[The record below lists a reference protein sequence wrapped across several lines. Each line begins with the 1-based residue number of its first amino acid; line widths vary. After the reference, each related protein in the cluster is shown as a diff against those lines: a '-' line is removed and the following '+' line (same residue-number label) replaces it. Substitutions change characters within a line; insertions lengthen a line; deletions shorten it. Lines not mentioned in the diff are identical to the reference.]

1 MTDES
6 KQLPAPGG
14 EGVPLSRASLLARL
28 AVGALSFSLD
38 LLDTQVAGAPGATS
52 GESPQEQSTAILPVE
67 GEVRPSET
75 FLRSG
80 SVSIRASQ
88 VSLPQQI
95 APVRS
100 RSQADIDLQNTLV
113 GMLIASARGVDGVT
127 RRLDRVT
134 RLAGRMID
142 PLVSPVVDSRAFQP
156 IRQSLEG
163 VVARGKEEVDNWKH
177 LGEEE
182 TARGQ
187 ELLQNVTTSTVN
199 ASIDYVTVQPEVTN
213 LITHQTT
220 TLTSELLTVFRE
232 LLFNLDFIFEGLLR
246 RILHMTPR
254 REIPGPSPEIRERGV
269 TGIIRFQEKPD
280 IYAPGSWAG
289 YYAGFISR
297 TTSLMI
303 DLALVAVVMTFA
315 AFFTQ
320 QLLDFM
326 RAGLTLLP
334 NSLPMSRLLSA
345 QAPVST
351 VLFSSILYY
360 CVFVIYHTIA
370 WSFAGATIG
379 DVVAGVRVVT
389 LQAELP
395 KAWRAFLRVTVGYS
409 LSFLLFCWISGPR
422 KEPCMMSPRS
432 VLRFLSRTP
441 YQT

>member
-1 MTDES
+1 M
-6 KQLPAPGG
+6 Q
-14 EGVPLSRASLLARL
+14 
-28 AVGALSFSLD
+28 
-38 LLDTQVAGAPGATS
+38 PGATS

-95 APVRS
+95 APARA

-127 RRLDRVT
+127 RRLDRMT

-142 PLVSPVVDSRAFQP
+142 PLVSPVVDSKAFRP
-156 IRQSLEG
+156 IRQSWEG
-163 VVARGKEEVDNWKH
+163 VVARGKEEVDNWKR

-254 REIPGPSPEIRERGV
+254 REIPGPTREMRERGV
-269 TGIIRFQEKPD
+269 TGLLQFQEKPD
-280 IYAPGSWAG
+280 IDAPGSWAG
-289 YYAGFISR
+289 YYAGFASR
-297 TTSLMI
+297 ATSLTI
-303 DLALVAVVMTFA
+303 DLILLTVGMAFV
-315 AFFTQ
+315 AFFVRQ
-320 QLLDFM
+320 VMEFM
-326 RAGLTLLP
+326 RPGLSLLII
-334 NSLPMSRLLSA
+334 RLICPKRKYSDTIFNLNNRILFRVRL
-345 QAPVST
+345 VSHDCL
-351 VLFSSILYY
+351 VY
-360 CVFVIYHTIA
+360 CRRNDWGRCGRLTRRH
-370 WSFAGATIG
+370 
-379 DVVAGVRVVT
+379 
-389 LQAELP
+389 
-395 KAWRAFLRVTVGYS
+395 
-409 LSFLLFCWISGPR
+409 
-422 KEPCMMSPRS
+422 
-432 VLRFLSRTP
+432 
-441 YQT
+441 